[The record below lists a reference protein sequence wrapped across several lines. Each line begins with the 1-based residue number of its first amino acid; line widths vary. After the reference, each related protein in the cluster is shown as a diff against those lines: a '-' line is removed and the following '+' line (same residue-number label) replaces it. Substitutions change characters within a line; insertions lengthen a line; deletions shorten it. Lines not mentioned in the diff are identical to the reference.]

1 MEEVTLNC
9 CGIKFW
15 YMSKFKN
22 KGFDDRR
29 DSPYEE
35 TQLISSDN
43 VYFGD
48 PQIITY
54 SAGRDLK
61 ISTFRAPIFR
71 SAYWDLKIPARGRC
85 DQKIARSNTAN
96 QEDLTLFRIL

>member
-1 MEEVTLNC
+1 MEEVTLKC

-61 ISTFRAPIFR
+61 ISTFSGADLQIGIWGSEDPRPVALR
-71 SAYWDLKIPARGRC
+71 S
-85 DQKIARSNTAN
+85 
-96 QEDLTLFRIL
+96 EDRTQRYR